1 MKKVVTLTLALSAA
15 CLWIPTA
22 NTAQA
27 AATNGEELFAQR
39 CSACHPNG
47 GNIINPQ
54 KSLHK
59 ANREANK
66 VNTVEAI
73 IDKMRNPGPG
83 MSKFD
88 TNFLPDRD
96 AKTIAEYILNTF

>member
-1 MKKVVTLTLALSAA
+1 MKKVIALALALSVT
-15 CLWIPTA
+15 CLWLTST
-22 NTAQA
+22 NTVQA
-27 AATNGEELFAQR
+27 AANGEDLFKQR
-39 CSACHPNG
+39 CSACHANG

-59 ANREANK
+59 ATREANK

-73 IDKMRNPGPG
+73 IGKMRNPGPA

-88 TNFLPDRD
+88 ANILPDSD
-96 AKTIAEYILNTF
+96 AKAIAEYILKTF